1 MSVEETV
8 PDFGSRP
15 SLQDSRLPAPIE
27 VSVSWI
33 EDTALMVV
41 VGEVD
46 ASSAAHLRQI
56 FEEIRSEVRGDVIL
70 DLGLVWFMDS
80 TGLSFLVAAHRQLK
94 VQGARLVVFSPT
106 AQVRRIFQITGLTE
120 VLTIEPFE
128 PSSMGT

>member
-1 MSVEETV
+1 MSLEERV
-8 PDFGSRP
+8 PELGSQP

-33 EDTALMVV
+33 KDTALMVV

-56 FEEIRSEVRGDVIL
+56 FEEISLEVRGDVIL

-80 TGLSFLVAAHRQLK
+80 TGLSFLVAAHKQLK
-94 VQGARLVVFSPT
+94 SQGARLVVFSPT
-106 AQVRRIFQITGLTE
+106 PQVRRIFQITGLMQ

-128 PSSMGT
+128 QG